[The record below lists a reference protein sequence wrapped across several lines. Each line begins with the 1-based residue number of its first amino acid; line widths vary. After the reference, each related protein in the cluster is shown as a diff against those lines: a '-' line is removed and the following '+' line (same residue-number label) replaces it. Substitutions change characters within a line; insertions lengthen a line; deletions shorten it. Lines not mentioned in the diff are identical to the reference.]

1 MNGVFTH
8 IGIDMAHES
17 IYIRGAR
24 QNNLKNIDLRI
35 PRNSF
40 VVITG
45 VSGSGKSSLAF
56 DTLFAEGQRRYLEAL
71 STYARQMAGRLNAPL
86 VDEIEGLSP
95 SIAIEQKGLPHN
107 PRSTVGTLTEIYD
120 YLRLLFARLGTPFCP
135 NCDLPVRAW
144 TVLEILADFSESLP
158 PKSRILLLAP
168 LDEVAEKDL
177 PNLLRRLRRDGYG
190 RVRAEGSVYELDP
203 IPTLPRRPSRSMQIV
218 IDRLVLDEEKQR
230 RLIDSLELALRVGK
244 GTAAIATPEGWEKFY
259 SESARCASCGY
270 TGPELTPG
278 LFSFQHPFGMCP
290 LCRGLGYAGADGEE
304 AHRAGRSSAG
314 RFGSSP
320 VRTEVEESGDPGLAN
335 PALRRLDAIAADT
348 EEVSEL
354 PGLGPEHPPC
364 PACNGT
370 RLSEAAR
377 SVRLGGLSIDR
388 VSAMNP
394 AAAAQW
400 LEGLDFDESR
410 RKILKRPQKEI
421 LNRLNNL
428 IELGLPYLTLDRSSN
443 TLSGGEAQRVRLA
456 HQLSSSLSG
465 VLYVLDEPSVGLH
478 PRDHRRLLDI
488 LLRLRDAG
496 NSLVVVEHDRETILR
511 ADHLIDMGPGAGT
524 QGGEVVFSGSPEGIA
539 KCSASLTGLYISGK
553 KQIHT
558 PKRRKKRGDFFRL
571 TGACGH
577 NLKSI
582 SADFPYG
589 CMTCVTGVS
598 GSGKSTLVLDTLYR
612 ALAQRIYNIET
623 HPAPFSSLDNA
634 ERLRKVILVDQSPIG
649 RTPRSIPA
657 TYTGVFGLIRQLFSR
672 VPEAR
677 ARGYSLARFSFNAKG
692 GRCDHCR
699 GEGLQRIEMYFL
711 PDIYVTCPVCQ
722 GSRYNRETLDIT
734 YRGHSIASILEMTV
748 YEAAAFF
755 GNFRA
760 IRYKLDSLIDV
771 GMGYIRLGQPA
782 TTLSGGEAQRIKLAA
797 ELSRRGQGKALYI
810 LDEPTTGLHFED
822 ISKLL
827 HVLRKLVDQQNT
839 IIIIEHHPDVIKSA
853 DYVIDLG
860 PEGGEGGGRIVA
872 AGTPEEVARS
882 KNSHTAPYLREAL
895 NSE

>member
-1 MNGVFTH
+1 
-8 IGIDMAHES
+8 MADES

-35 PRNSF
+35 PRNRF

-120 YLRLLFARLGTPFCP
+120 YLRLLFARLGTIFCP

-144 TVLEILADFSESLP
+144 TVPEILADLSESLP

-168 LDEVAEKDL
+168 LGEVAENEL
-177 PNLLRRLRRDGYG
+177 PNLLRRLRRDGFG
-190 RVRAEGSVYELDP
+190 RVRADGSVYELDP
-203 IPTLPRRPSRSMQIV
+203 LPSLPRRPSRLIEIV
-218 IDRLVLDEEKQR
+218 VDRLVLDEEKRR

-244 GTAAIATPEGWEKFY
+244 GTAAIATAEGWEKFY

-278 LFSFQHPFGMCP
+278 LFSFQHPSGMCP
-290 LCRGLGYAGADGEE
+290 LCRGLGYAGADEE
-304 AHRAGRSSAG
+304 QEAQPVSA
-314 RFGSSP
+314 P
-320 VRTEVEESGDPGLAN
+320 VRRIPKRPAEIPGLQF
-335 PALRRLDAIAADT
+335 RAA
-348 EEVSEL
+348 S
-354 PGLGPEHPPC
+354 C

-394 AAAAQW
+394 AAVAQW

-410 RKILKRPQKEI
+410 REILKRPEKEI

-456 HQLSSSLSG
+456 HQIGSSLSG

-488 LLRLRDAG
+488 LMRLRDAG
-496 NSLVVVEHDRETILR
+496 NSLIVVEHDRETILR
-511 ADHLIDMGPGAGT
+511 ADHVIDMGPGAGT
-524 QGGEVVFSGSPEGIA
+524 QGGEVVFSGPPEEIA
-539 KCSASLTGLYISGK
+539 NCPASLTGLYISGK

-558 PKRRKKRGDFFRL
+558 PKRRKKSGDFFRL
-571 TGACGH
+571 TGASGH

-612 ALAQRIYNIET
+612 ALARKIYNVET
-623 HPAPFSSLDNA
+623 HPAPFSGPGQ
-634 ERLRKVILVDQSPIG
+634 R
-649 RTPRSIPA
+649 RTPEKSDPGRSVADRQDPA
-657 TYTGVFGLIRQLFSR
+657 LHTGNLYGSLWPYQAIVFTRARSPRSR
-672 VPEAR
+672 VFPCPLFVQRERGPVRALPRGRPSTDRDVFSAR
-677 ARGYSLARFSFNAKG
+677 YL
-692 GRCDHCR
+692 
-699 GEGLQRIEMYFL
+699 
-711 PDIYVTCPVCQ
+711 
-722 GSRYNRETLDIT
+722 RY
-734 YRGHSIASILEMTV
+734 
-748 YEAAAFF
+748 
-755 GNFRA
+755 
-760 IRYKLDSLIDV
+760 
-771 GMGYIRLGQPA
+771 
-782 TTLSGGEAQRIKLAA
+782 LSGLPGEQ
-797 ELSRRGQGKALYI
+797 
-810 LDEPTTGLHFED
+810 
-822 ISKLL
+822 
-827 HVLRKLVDQQNT
+827 V
-839 IIIIEHHPDVIKSA
+839 
-853 DYVIDLG
+853 
-860 PEGGEGGGRIVA
+860 
-872 AGTPEEVARS
+872 
-882 KNSHTAPYLREAL
+882 
-895 NSE
+895 

>member
-1 MNGVFTH
+1 
-8 IGIDMAHES
+8 MADDS

-24 QNNLKNIDLRI
+24 QNNLKGFDLRI
-35 PRNSF
+35 PRNRF

-120 YLRLLFARLGTPFCP
+120 YLRLIFARLGTIFCP

-144 TVLEILADFSESLP
+144 TVPGILADLSESLP

-168 LDEVAEKDL
+168 LGEVAENEL
-177 PNLLRRLRRDGYG
+177 PNLLRRLRRDGFG
-190 RVRAEGSVYELDP
+190 RVRSDGSVYELDP
-203 IPTLPRRPSRSMQIV
+203 LPSLPRRPSRLIEIV
-218 IDRLVLDEEKQR
+218 IDRLVLDEEKRR

-259 SESARCASCGY
+259 FESARCASCGY

-278 LFSFQHPFGMCP
+278 LFSFQHPSGMCP
-290 LCRGLGYAGADGEE
+290 LCRGLGHAGTDEE
-304 AHRAGRSSAG
+304 QAAPQGSA
-314 RFGSSP
+314 
-320 VRTEVEESGDPGLAN
+320 
-335 PALRRLDAIAADT
+335 AIAADT
-348 EEVSEL
+348 EEAPEI
-354 PGLGPEHPPC
+354 PGLSSEPPPC

-370 RLSEAAR
+370 RLSEAAL
-377 SVRLGGLSIDR
+377 SVRLGDLSIDR

-394 AAAAQW
+394 AAVAQW
-400 LEGLDFDESR
+400 LEALDFDESR
-410 RKILKRPQKEI
+410 REILKRPRKEI

-496 NSLVVVEHDRETILR
+496 NSLIVVEHDRETILR
-511 ADHLIDMGPGAGT
+511 ADHVIDMGPGAGT
-524 QGGEVVFSGSPEGIA
+524 QGGEIVFSGTPEGIA
-539 KCSASLTGLYISGK
+539 NCPTSLTGLYISGK

-558 PKRRKKRGDFFRL
+558 PKRRKKSGDFFSL

-598 GSGKSTLVLDTLYR
+598 GSGKSTLILDTLYR
-612 ALAQRIYNIET
+612 ALARKIYNIET
-623 HPAPFSSLDNA
+623 YPAQFSSLDNA
-634 ERLRKVILVDQSPIG
+634 ERLRKAILVDQSPIG

-657 TYTGVFGLIRQLFSR
+657 TYTGVYGLIRQLFSR

-677 ARGYSLARFSFNAKG
+677 ARGYSPARFSFNAKG
-692 GRCDHCR
+692 GRCEHCR

-722 GSRYNRETLDIT
+722 GSRYNLETLDIT

-760 IRYKLDSLIDV
+760 IRYKLDALIGV

-797 ELSRRGQGKALYI
+797 ELSKRGQGKALYI

-860 PEGGEGGGRIVA
+860 PEGGQGGGCIVA

-882 KNSHTAPYLREAL
+882 KNSRTAPYLREAL
-895 NSE
+895 GMH

>member
-1 MNGVFTH
+1 ME
-8 IGIDMAHES
+8 ES
-17 IYIRGAR
+17 IYIHGAR
-24 QNNLKNIDLRI
+24 QNNLKNIDLRV
-35 PRNSF
+35 PRNRF

-120 YLRLLFARLGTPFCP
+120 YLRLLFARLGTIYCP
-135 NCDLPVRAW
+135 NCDLPVRSW
-144 TVLEILADFSESLP
+144 TVAEIVADLSECLP

-168 LDEVAEKDL
+168 LGQILENNL
-177 PNLLRRLRRDGYG
+177 PNLVKRLRRDGFG
-190 RVRAEGSVYELDP
+190 RVRADGAIYELDP
-203 IPTLPRRPSRSMQIV
+203 LPSFPRRPSHLIEIV
-218 IDRLVLDEEKQR
+218 VDRLVLDEEKRR
-230 RLIDSLELALRVGK
+230 RLIDSLELALRAGK
-244 GTAAIATPEGWEKFY
+244 GTAGIATPEGWQRFY
-259 SESARCASCGY
+259 CESARCALCGY
-270 TGPELTPG
+270 TGPELTPT

-290 LCRGLGYAGADGEE
+290 SCRGLGHAGSDGEGASCDE
-304 AHRAGRSSAG
+304 SAG
-314 RFGSSP
+314 TAADSQEEAP
-320 VRTEVEESGDPGLAN
+320 EVPGL
-335 PALRRLDAIAADT
+335 I
-348 EEVSEL
+348 SE
-354 PGLGPEHPPC
+354 PSTC
-364 PACNGT
+364 PACKGT

-388 VSAMNP
+388 VSALNP
-394 AAAAQW
+394 AAVAVW
-400 LEGLDFDESR
+400 IKGLDFDESGR
-410 RKILKRPQKEI
+410 QILERPQKEI
-421 LNRLNNL
+421 LSRLDNL
-428 IELGLPYLTLDRSSN
+428 VELGLPYLTLDRSSN

-456 HQLSSSLSG
+456 HQISSHLSG

-488 LLRLRDAG
+488 LMRLRDAG

-511 ADHLIDMGPGAGT
+511 SDHVIDMGPGAGT
-524 QGGEVVFSGSPEGIA
+524 QGGEVVFSGPPDQIA
-539 KCSASLTGLYISGK
+539 NCPGSLTGLYISGK
-553 KQIHT
+553 KQIQT
-558 PKRRKKRGDFFRL
+558 PRHRKKSGDFFRL
-571 TGACGH
+571 TGASGH

-598 GSGKSTLVLDTLYR
+598 GSGKSTLILDTLYR
-612 ALAQRIYNIET
+612 ALARKINNVQTN
-623 HPAPFSSLDNA
+623 PAPFSTLENA
-634 ERLRKVILVDQSPIG
+634 ERLAKVILVDQSPIG

-657 TYTGVFGLIRQLFSR
+657 TYTGVFGLIRQLYSQ

-677 ARGYSLARFSFNAKG
+677 ARGYSPARFSFNAKG
-692 GRCDHCR
+692 GRCENCR

-711 PDIYVTCPVCQ
+711 PDIYVTCPACQ
-722 GSRYNRETLDIT
+722 RSRYNRATLDIT
-734 YRGHSIASILEMTV
+734 YRGHSIASALEMTV
-748 YEAAAFF
+748 YEAAVFF
-755 GNFRA
+755 SNFRA
-760 IRYKLDSLIDV
+760 IRYKLDALIDV

-797 ELSRRGQGKALYI
+797 ELSRRGQGRALYI

-839 IIIIEHHPDVIKSA
+839 VIVIEHHPDVIKSA

-895 NSE
+895 GIR

>member
-1 MNGVFTH
+1 
-8 IGIDMAHES
+8 MAHES

-86 VDEIEGLSP
+86 VDEIVGLSP

-120 YLRLLFARLGTPFCP
+120 YLRLLFARLGTIFCP

-144 TVLEILADFSESLP
+144 TVPGILADLSESLL

-168 LDEVAEKDL
+168 LGEIAEKEL
-177 PNLLRRLRRDGYG
+177 PNLLRRLRRDGFG
-190 RVRAEGSVYELDP
+190 RVRADGSVYELDP
-203 IPTLPRRPSRSMQIV
+203 LPSLPRRPSRLIEIV
-218 IDRLVLDEEKQR
+218 IDRLVMDEEKRR

-259 SESARCASCGY
+259 FESARCASCGY
-270 TGPELTPG
+270 TGPELTPA
-278 LFSFQHPFGMCP
+278 LFSFQHPAGMCP
-290 LCRGLGYAGADGEE
+290 VCRGLGFAGADEE
-304 AHRAGRSSAG
+304 QTAPH
-314 RFGSSP
+314 GS
-320 VRTEVEESGDPGLAN
+320 DP
-335 PALRRLDAIAADT
+335 IAADT
-348 EEVSEL
+348 EEAPEI
-354 PGLGPEHPPC
+354 PGLGSEPPPC
-364 PACNGT
+364 PACKGT
-370 RLSEAAR
+370 RLNEAAL
-377 SVRLGGLSIDR
+377 SVRLGDLSIDR

-400 LEGLDFDESR
+400 LEALDLDESG
-410 RKILKRPQKEI
+410 RKILERPKKEI
-421 LNRLNNL
+421 VSRLNNL

-511 ADHLIDMGPGAGT
+511 ADHVIDMGPGAGT
-524 QGGEVVFSGSPEGIA
+524 QGGEVVFSGTPEGIA
-539 KCSASLTGLYISGK
+539 NCSASLTGLYISGK

-558 PKRRKKRGDFFRL
+558 PKGRKKGVDFFRL

-612 ALAQRIYNIET
+612 AVARKIYNIET
-623 HPAPFSSLDNA
+623 YPAPFSSLDNA

-677 ARGYSLARFSFNAKG
+677 ARGYSPARFSFNAKG
-692 GRCDHCR
+692 GRCEHCR

-711 PDIYVTCPVCQ
+711 PDIYVTCQVCQ
-722 GSRYNRETLDIT
+722 GSRYNPETLDIT
-734 YRGHSIASILEMTV
+734 YRGCSISSILEMTV

-755 GNFRA
+755 GNFRVL
-760 IRYKLDSLIDV
+760 RYKLDALIDV

-822 ISKLL
+822 IDKLL

-872 AGTPEEVARS
+872 AGVPEEVARS
-882 KNSHTAPYLREAL
+882 KNSYTAPYLREVL
-895 NSE
+895 GMH

>member
-1 MNGVFTH
+1 
-8 IGIDMAHES
+8 MAHES

-24 QNNLKNIDLRI
+24 QNNLKSIDLRI
-35 PRNSF
+35 PRNRF

-120 YLRLLFARLGTPFCP
+120 YLRLLFARLGTIFCP
-135 NCDLPVRAW
+135 NCDVPVRAW
-144 TVLEILADFSESLP
+144 TVPGILADLSESLP

-168 LDEVAEKDL
+168 LGEIAEKEL
-177 PNLLRRLRRDGYG
+177 PNLLRRLRRDGFG
-190 RVRAEGSVYELDP
+190 RVRADGSVYELDP
-203 IPTLPRRPSRSMQIV
+203 LPSLPRRPSRPIEIV
-218 IDRLVLDEEKQR
+218 IDRLVLDEEKRR

-259 SESARCASCGY
+259 SESPRCNSCGY

-278 LFSFQHPFGMCP
+278 LFSFQHPFGMCA
-290 LCRGLGYAGADGEE
+290 LCRGLGYAGADEE
-304 AHRAGRSSAG
+304 QAPPHGSA
-314 RFGSSP
+314 
-320 VRTEVEESGDPGLAN
+320 L
-335 PALRRLDAIAADT
+335 IAADT
-348 EEVSEL
+348 EEVPEIPGFSSEQ
-354 PGLGPEHPPC
+354 PPC

-377 SVRLGGLSIDR
+377 SVRLGGLSIDS

-394 AAAAQW
+394 AAVAQW
-400 LEGLDFDESR
+400 LQGLDFDESR
-410 RKILKRPQKEI
+410 REILNRPQKEI
-421 LNRLNNL
+421 LSRLNNL

-524 QGGEVVFSGSPEGIA
+524 QGGEVVFSGPPEGIA
-539 KCSASLTGLYISGK
+539 NCSASLTGLYISGK

-558 PKRRKKRGDFFRL
+558 PKRRKKGGDFFRL
-571 TGACGH
+571 TGAHGH

-677 ARGYSLARFSFNAKG
+677 ARGYSPARFSFNAKG
-692 GRCDHCR
+692 GRCEHCR

-711 PDIYVTCPVCQ
+711 PDIYVSCPVCQ

-860 PEGGEGGGRIVA
+860 PEGGQGGGRIVA

-895 NSE
+895 GMH

>member
-1 MNGVFTH
+1 
-8 IGIDMAHES
+8 
-17 IYIRGAR
+17 
-24 QNNLKNIDLRI
+24 
-35 PRNSF
+35 
-40 VVITG
+40 
-45 VSGSGKSSLAF
+45 
-56 DTLFAEGQRRYLEAL
+56 
-71 STYARQMAGRLNAPL
+71 
-86 VDEIEGLSP
+86 
-95 SIAIEQKGLPHN
+95 
-107 PRSTVGTLTEIYD
+107 
-120 YLRLLFARLGTPFCP
+120 
-135 NCDLPVRAW
+135 
-144 TVLEILADFSESLP
+144 
-158 PKSRILLLAP
+158 
-168 LDEVAEKDL
+168 
-177 PNLLRRLRRDGYG
+177 
-190 RVRAEGSVYELDP
+190 
-203 IPTLPRRPSRSMQIV
+203 
-218 IDRLVLDEEKQR
+218 
-230 RLIDSLELALRVGK
+230 
-244 GTAAIATPEGWEKFY
+244 
-259 SESARCASCGY
+259 
-270 TGPELTPG
+270 
-278 LFSFQHPFGMCP
+278 
-290 LCRGLGYAGADGEE
+290 
-304 AHRAGRSSAG
+304 
-314 RFGSSP
+314 
-320 VRTEVEESGDPGLAN
+320 
-335 PALRRLDAIAADT
+335 
-348 EEVSEL
+348 
-354 PGLGPEHPPC
+354 
-364 PACNGT
+364 
-370 RLSEAAR
+370 
-377 SVRLGGLSIDR
+377 
-388 VSAMNP
+388 MNP
-394 AAAAQW
+394 ASVAQW
-400 LEGLDFDESR
+400 LKALDFDDSG
-410 RKILKRPQKEI
+410 RKILERPRKEI

-456 HQLSSSLSG
+456 NQLSSSLSG

-496 NSLVVVEHDRETILR
+496 NSLIVVEHDRETILR
-511 ADHLIDMGPGAGT
+511 ADHVIDMGPGAGT
-524 QGGEVVFSGSPEGIA
+524 QGGEIVFSGTPEGIA
-539 KCSASLTGLYISGK
+539 NCSASLTGLYMSGK

-558 PKRRKKRGDFFRL
+558 PKGRKKSGDFFRL

-582 SADFPYG
+582 SAEFPYG

-612 ALAQRIYNIET
+612 ALARRIYNIET

-634 ERLRKVILVDQSPIG
+634 ERLKKAILVDQSPIG

-677 ARGYSLARFSFNAKG
+677 ARGYSPARFSFNAKG
-692 GRCDHCR
+692 GRCEHCR
-699 GEGLQRIEMYFL
+699 GEGIQRIEMYFL

-722 GSRYNRETLDIT
+722 GSRYNPETLDIT

-760 IRYKLDSLIDV
+760 IRYKLDALIDV

-872 AGTPEEVARS
+872 AGVPEEVARS
-882 KNSHTAPYLREAL
+882 ENSHTAPYLREAL
-895 NSE
+895 GMH

>member
-1 MNGVFTH
+1 
-8 IGIDMAHES
+8 MADES

-24 QNNLKNIDLRI
+24 QNNLKGFDLRI
-35 PRNSF
+35 PRNRF

-120 YLRLLFARLGTPFCP
+120 YLRLIFARLGTIFCP

-144 TVLEILADFSESLP
+144 TVPEILADLSENLP

-168 LDEVAEKDL
+168 LGEVAENEL
-177 PNLLRRLRRDGYG
+177 PNVLRRLRRDGFG
-190 RVRAEGSVYELDP
+190 RVRSDGSVYELDP
-203 IPTLPRRPSRSMQIV
+203 LPSLPRRPSRRIEVV
-218 IDRLVLDEEKQR
+218 IDRLVLDEEKRR
-230 RLIDSLELALRVGK
+230 RLIDSLELALRVGN
-244 GTAAIATPEGWEKFY
+244 GTAAIATAEGWEKFY
-259 SESARCASCGY
+259 FESARCASCGY

-278 LFSFQHPFGMCP
+278 LFSFQHPSGMCP
-290 LCRGLGYAGADGEE
+290 LCKGLGHAGADEE
-304 AHRAGRSSAG
+304 QGAPHGSA
-314 RFGSSP
+314 P
-320 VRTEVEESGDPGLAN
+320 
-335 PALRRLDAIAADT
+335 IAPDT
-348 EEVSEL
+348 EEPIEI
-354 PGLGPEHPPC
+354 PGLSSEPPPC

-370 RLSEAAR
+370 RLCEAAL
-377 SVRLGGLSIDR
+377 SVRLGDLSIDR

-394 AAAAQW
+394 AAVAQW
-400 LEGLDFDESR
+400 LETLDFDESGR
-410 RKILKRPQKEI
+410 GIFKRPGKEI

-456 HQLSSSLSG
+456 HQLSSTLSG

-496 NSLVVVEHDRETILR
+496 NSLIVVEHDRETILR
-511 ADHLIDMGPGAGT
+511 ADHVIDMGPGAGT
-524 QGGEVVFSGSPEGIA
+524 QGGEVVFSGTPEGIA
-539 KCSASLTGLYISGK
+539 NCPASLTGLYISGK

-558 PKRRKKRGDFFRL
+558 PKRRKKSGDFFRL

-612 ALAQRIYNIET
+612 ALVRKIYGVETYPAQ
-623 HPAPFSSLDNA
+623 FSSLENA

-657 TYTGVFGLIRQLFSR
+657 TYTGVYGLIRQLFSR

-677 ARGYSLARFSFNAKG
+677 ARGYSPARFSFNAKG
-692 GRCDHCR
+692 GRCEHCR

-722 GSRYNRETLDIT
+722 GSRYNHETLDIT

-748 YEAAAFF
+748 YEAVVFF

-760 IRYKLDSLIDV
+760 IRHKLDGLIDV

-860 PEGGEGGGRIVA
+860 PEGGQGGGRIVA
-872 AGTPEEVARS
+872 AGAPEEVARS
-882 KNSHTAPYLREAL
+882 KNSHTAPYLLEAL
-895 NSE
+895 GMH